1 MKTKLFTL
9 LAISVLLICN
19 SFQAQSKVLIRLNLQ
34 KGNTYE
40 MTMAS
45 NNIIDQEM
53 MGQKIKMDQKMN
65 MVFSYHVLD
74 ILPNHNFLIE
84 YSMVKMKLDM
94 NINGQEITLDSENT
108 DESNPMNEV
117 LKGLDSLKL
126 KFELSPA
133 GKVEQVVGLEEYA
146 KKLAGNQQIAKT
158 MPMFLDDNNFKTFI
172 GQGFSYFPE
181 VAVGEGEKWTS
192 SFKLPAMMNME
203 TIMNFEVAAIEKD
216 QISLNFTSDVNIDT
230 PIEQGGMKMNMKMT
244 GKQDGT
250 MTIDTKDGWIRQSD
264 LTQKFDMKMKMKNP
278 QTGEDMEIPMVMNSV
293 TKITVNKN

>member
-19 SFQAQSKVLIRLNLQ
+19 SFQAHSKVLIRLNLQ

-53 MGQKIKMDQKMN
+53 MGQKIKIDQKMN

-84 YSMVKMKLDM
+84 YSIVKMKLDM
-94 NINGQEITLDSENT
+94 NMNGQEMTLDSEST
-108 DESNPMNEV
+108 DENNPMNEV
-117 LKGLDSLKL
+117 FKGLNSMKL
-126 KFELSPA
+126 KIELTPLA
-133 GKVEQVVGLEEYA
+133 QVERVEGLEEYT
-146 KKLAGNQQIAKT
+146 KTLSGNPQMAQT
-158 MPMFLDDNNFKTFI
+158 MQMFTDETNFKSFI
-172 GQGFSYFPE
+172 SQAFSYFPE
-181 VAVGEGEKWTS
+181 KEVGKGDKWTS

-216 QISLNFTSDVNIDT
+216 QISLNYTSDVNIDT

-264 LTQKFDMKMKMKNP
+264 LTQKFDMTMKMKNP
-278 QTGEDMEIPMVMNSV
+278 QSGEDMEIPMMMNSV